1 MDECRQI
8 ENLIYTY
15 AELIDNGDLIG
26 VSKLFKNAEISAPA
40 FSSNQVGSEEILKMY
55 QSSCRIY
62 DETKNPCTKHLT
74 TNVIIEI
81 NEKRD
86 SASARS
92 YFTVIQAVKDFP
104 LQPIISGRY
113 HDSFKKSAKSWE
125 FEKRIMHVDLMGD
138 CSFHL
143 L

>member
-1 MDECRQI
+1 MEEYREI

-15 AELIDNGDLIG
+15 AELIDDGDLIG
-26 VSKLFKNAEISAPA
+26 VAKLFKNAEISAPA
-40 FSSNQVGSEEILKMY
+40 FSSNQVGSKEILKMY

-62 DETKNPCTKHLT
+62 DETNNPCTKHLT
-74 TNVIIEI
+74 TNVIIET
-81 NEKRD
+81 NKKGD

-113 HDSFKKSAKSWE
+113 HDSFKKKAASWR
-125 FEKRIMHVDLMGD
+125 FKKRVMHVDLMGD

>member
-1 MDECRQI
+1 MDEYRQI

-15 AELIDNGDLIG
+15 AELIDNGDLVG
-26 VSKLFKNAEISAPA
+26 VSKLFENAEIAAPA
-40 FSSNQVGSEEILKMY
+40 FSSSQVGSKEILKMY
-55 QSSCRIY
+55 QNSCRIY
-62 DETKNPCTKHLT
+62 EDTGNPHTKHIT

-81 NEKRD
+81 NED
-86 SASARS
+86 LSTASARS
-92 YFTVIQAVKDFP
+92 YFTVIQALEDFP

-113 HDSFKKSAKSWE
+113 HDSFKKISDGWE
-125 FEKRIMHVDLMGD
+125 FKKRIMYVDLMGD

>member
-1 MDECRQI
+1 MEEYRQI
-8 ENLIYTY
+8 ENLIYSY
-15 AELIDNGDLIG
+15 AELLDEGDLVG
-26 VSKLFKNAEISAPA
+26 VSKLFENAEISAPA
-40 FSSNQVGSEEILKMY
+40 FSSSQIGSKEILKMY
-55 QSSCRIY
+55 QKSCRIY
-62 DETKNPCTKHLT
+62 NDTGNPCTKHLS
-74 TNVIIEI
+74 TNLIIEI
-81 NEKRD
+81 DQNRA

-113 HDSFKKSAKSWE
+113 HDSFKKTDEIWE
-125 FEKRIMHVDLMGD
+125 FTKRIMHVDLMGD